1 MPVKKLKSKN
11 GATVLIALVFFL
23 LCAAAGSVL
32 LAACTASSGRMADL
46 VYQEQAYYSV
56 SSAARM
62 FRDVIENKTF
72 GYYVLEGDY
81 PTGEGSEPSEGYV
94 NPPSGEL
101 ASLLSEGGLK
111 IFKQSVDSGLLN
123 EDYEKELS
131 ITAPGLDEVTCKF
144 KMEKDTYNIV
154 ADFMCSHEGKALYKI
169 RLTIPAAMIKDKSEE
184 YITYDTVDPGADS
197 ILSTD
202 DDITITHTY
211 SKITTSLSWGK
222 GKITKLGKE

>member
-1 MPVKKLKSKN
+1 MPVKKLKSNN
-11 GATVLIALVFFL
+11 GATILIALVFFL

-32 LAACTASSGRMADL
+32 LASGTASSGRMAGL

-154 ADFMCSHEGKALYKI
+154 ADFMCSHDGKALYKI
-169 RLTIPAAMIKDKSEE
+169 RLTIPAALSNNLNEE
-184 YITYDTVDPGADS
+184 YFTYDTTQGEG
-197 ILSTD
+197 D
-202 DDITITHTY
+202 DAITITHQY
-211 SKITTSLSWGK
+211 SKVTTTLSWGR
-222 GKITKLGKE
+222 GRITKLGKE

>member
-1 MPVKKLKSKN
+1 MPVKKLKSNN
-11 GATVLIALVFFL
+11 GATILIALVFFL

-32 LAACTASSGRMADL
+32 LASGTTSSGRMAGL

-144 KMEKDTYNIV
+144 KMEKDTYNIA

-169 RLTIPAAMIKDKSEE
+169 RLTIPAAISNNLNEE
-184 YITYDTVDPGADS
+184 YFTYDTTQGEG
-197 ILSTD
+197 D
-202 DDITITHTY
+202 DVITITHQY
-211 SKITTSLSWGK
+211 SKVTTTLSWGR